1 MALNWFK
8 KLKTGLSKS
17 ASKVEGAIASI
28 TGKKTIDQETIDNI
42 EDELIL
48 ADLGIE
54 VAARITKK
62 IKNQKF
68 ELNKNKEIEKLDI
81 AKTLA
86 SEIEQILLPSEKNL
100 FENVSSKPHVIFLA
114 GVNGSG
120 KTTTA
125 GKIAEQFRVQ
135 NKTVVLAASDTFRAA
150 AVEQLKTWGKR
161 VGAQVVSGVD
171 GGDSAAVAFKAL
183 QLAKNEGIDIVIIDT
198 AGRLQN
204 KKNLMEEL
212 TKTCRVL
219 SKLDKDAPHQKVVV
233 LDGTVGQNAHSQL
246 KSFDEAIGLTGMIIT
261 KLDGSAKGGVV
272 VSLAESYKI
281 PIHAVGVGEGL
292 DDLKTFKATS
302 FSRGLAGLD
311 EI

>member
-204 KKNLMEEL
+204 KKDLMEEL

-292 DDLKTFKATS
+292 DDLQNFKATS
-302 FSRGLAGLD
+302 FSRALAGLD